1 MSVIQNCEDTNKKEE
16 NIKLLLKKELGV
28 DYALPKYND
37 IVGKKVHVLV
47 GFGHAESCHSLI
59 RRICSRSTPTV
70 RSARVESRLVHI
82 DEDYSVYVF
91 DASEDSYFNFFER
104 RHQEVGGNSTLFHR
118 MTVSRRRRRRP
129 VLREKIS
136 TAS

>member
-47 GFGHAESCHSLI
+47 GFGHYESCHSW
-59 RRICSRSTPTV
+59 ICSRSTPTV